1 MRDTVL
7 YSDYRNQK
15 HFKGLDGIRC
25 LSIVAVMYFHFTS
38 ADGRLGILGVD
49 LFFILS
55 GFLITTLL
63 LREREN
69 TGEIN
74 LKLFWV
80 RRALRIFPIY
90 YGFILAQLIIFK
102 LITIDQVLVDEF
114 YKNLPAFLTFTNNW
128 FVHLSPDTKVVFYH
142 AWSLAAEEQF
152 YLFWPLLLVFAGSTK
167 RLISIPA
174 ILILMDVLFTYLT
187 KNQVLDLT
195 QNGTAIVTSLQPAIC
210 LGVIAAILMHHQKSF
225 NVLSKLLNSKVTS
238 ILSAVIAIILI
249 IYKFPN
255 LIIHVTLTLFLLS
268 VIFNK
273 DKITSSI
280 LNFRPVIYIGQISY
294 GMYIFH
300 MAAFNAVSMML
311 FPSLSSNSYE
321 VVVTSFIFTILVATA
336 SYYLYEKPFMS
347 LKTKFQ
353 KVK

>member
-7 YSDYRNQK
+7 FTDYRNQK

-25 LSIVAVMYFHFTS
+25 LSIVAVMYFHFTG

-69 TGEIN
+69 TGKIN

-90 YGFILAQLIIFK
+90 YGFIFAQLVI
-102 LITIDQVLVDEF
+102 LNAVSIDQALVDGF

-128 FVHLSPDTKVVFYH
+128 FVHLSPDTRVVFYH

-152 YLFWPLLLVFAGSTK
+152 YLFWPLLLVLSGATK
-167 RLISIPA
+167 RVIAIPS
-174 ILILMDVLFTYLT
+174 ILILMDILITYLT
-187 KNQVLDLT
+187 KNQLLNLT
-195 QNGTAIVTSLQPAIC
+195 QNGTAILTSLQPAIC
-210 LGVIAAILMHHQKSF
+210 LGVIAAILLHHQKSF
-225 NVLSKLLNSKVTS
+225 NVLAKLLNSKVTPIFS
-238 ILSAVIAIILI
+238 SVIAVILI
-249 IYKFPN
+249 IFKFPN
-255 LIIHVTLTLFLLS
+255 LLIHVTLTVFLLS
-268 VIFNK
+268 VIFNR

-280 LNFRPVIYIGQISY
+280 LNFQPVIYIGQISY

-300 MAAFNAVSMML
+300 MAAFNAISMMV
-311 FPSLSSNSYE
+311 FPSLASNSYQ
-321 VVVTSFIFTILVATA
+321 VVSMSFLFTILVASA
-336 SYYLYEKPFMS
+336 SFYLYEKPFMT

-353 KVK
+353 KIK

>member
-1 MRDTVL
+1 MRGTVL

-25 LSIVAVMYFHFTS
+25 LSIVAVMYFHFTG

-90 YGFILAQLIIFK
+90 YGFIFAQLVIFK
-102 LITIDQVLVDEF
+102 VVSVDQTLIDEF

-152 YLFWPLLLVFAGSTK
+152 YLFWPLLLVFASSTK

-174 ILILMDVLFTYLT
+174 ILILIDILFTYLT
-187 KNQVLDLT
+187 KNQVLNLT
-195 QNGTAIVTSLQPAIC
+195 QNGTAIITSLQPAIC
-210 LGVIAAILMHHQKSF
+210 LGVIAAIIMHHQKSF
-225 NVLSKLLNSKVTS
+225 NVLSRLLNPKVTP
-238 ILSAVIAIILI
+238 ILSAVIAVILI

-255 LIIHVTLTLFLLS
+255 FIIHVILTLFLLS
-268 VIFNK
+268 VIFNR

-300 MAAFNAVSMML
+300 MAAFNAISMMV
-311 FPSLSSNSYE
+311 FPSLSSSSYQ
-321 VVVTSFIFTILVATA
+321 VVVTSFLFTILVATA
-336 SYYLYEKPFMS
+336 SFYLYEKPFMS

-353 KVK
+353 KLK